1 MLAATAGRK
10 RIANPCL
17 ATVEVVEDPIETSD
31 LSCVVLL
38 GYGGPR
44 RWEAYVR
51 FAEVGYRDCP
61 WCKTRN
67 IALNV
72 QWSRVEQ
79 ADSGKQRFWGVFT
92 CPRCAGAVLVEVKP
106 ATGANLTSYS
116 EINRGLNVFVMKQ
129 VPEDGNRAHEIAHLP
144 EDVEGFFR
152 DAEVVLGAGV
162 PDAAA
167 VQLRKTL
174 EAAAAHKGIRE
185 RTLVQ
190 SIQKLIED
198 GAVTVDFSEVLHY
211 VRKLGNLGAHF
222 TDEKLTEDDVQRALR
237 FTAQLLRNLFEVP
250 GELEL
255 LKTASEEADAG
266 TE

>member
-1 MLAATAGRK
+1 MLFG
-10 RIANPCL
+10 
-17 ATVEVVEDPIETSD
+17 
-31 LSCVVLL
+31 
-38 GYGGPR
+38 
-44 RWEAYVR
+44 
-51 FAEVGYRDCP
+51 EVGYRDCP

-67 IALNV
+67 VALNL
-72 QWSRVEQ
+72 QWSKVEQ
-79 ADSGKQRFWGVFT
+79 ADSGKQRFWGLFT
-92 CPRCAGAVLVEVKP
+92 CPRCAGAVLLEVRP
-106 ATGANLTSYS
+106 TGGASLASQAQ
-116 EINRGLNVFVMKQ
+116 IGRGLSVVVASQ
-129 VPEDGNRAHEIAHLP
+129 VPEDGSRAHEVAHLP

-152 DAEVVLGAGV
+152 DAEVVLRAGV

-167 VQLRKTL
+167 VQLRRTL

-190 SIQKLIED
+190 SIQKLIEA

-250 GELEL
+250 GELQS
-255 LKTASEEADAG
+255 LKAATEDDAAAA
-266 TE
+266 E

>member
-1 MLAATAGRK
+1 M
-10 RIANPCL
+10 
-17 ATVEVVEDPIETSD
+17 
-31 LSCVVLL
+31 
-38 GYGGPR
+38 
-44 RWEAYVR
+44 R

-67 IALNV
+67 IALNL

-79 ADSGKQRFWGVFT
+79 ANSGKQRFWGVFT

-106 ATGANLTSYS
+106 SASANLASYNPIPGA
-116 EINRGLNVFVMKQ
+116 INVLVTKQ
-129 VPEDGNRAHEIAHLP
+129 APEDGNRAHEIAHLP
-144 EDVEGFFR
+144 EDVGGFFR
-152 DAEVVLGAGV
+152 DAAVVLGAGV

-190 SIQKLIED
+190 SIQKLIEG

-211 VRKLGNLGAHF
+211 VRKLGNLGAHY
-222 TDEKLTEDDVQRALR
+222 TDEKLTEDDVERALR

-255 LKTASEEADAG
+255 LKKPPEEADAG